1 MKISHLWIP
10 LSVMLITGCQPQTAV
25 QTPGEPATSSASVS
39 TSTEAVAPVAATPAA
54 QPAAEVPQAAS
65 APVSNKPPVA
75 KKAAAPVAEKKPVAA
90 IVPSVT
96 ESAAIQPATTAAEQ
110 KPPILSEKA
119 ALALAGTSDCL
130 ACHAIDKKIFGPAWR
145 DVAVKYRGDAG
156 AEARLVAKVG
166 KGGSGVW
173 GNVPMPAHPKLSET
187 DRRALV
193 RFVLSLK

>member
-1 MKISHLWIP
+1 MRISNFWMP
-10 LSVMLITGCQPQTAV
+10 LSVMLITACQLQTAV

-39 TSTEAVAPVAATPAA
+39 TPTEAVAPVAVTPAP
-54 QPAAEVPQAAS
+54 PAAEVPQAAS
-65 APVSNKPPVA
+65 TPAITQPSVA

-90 IVPSVT
+90 IVQSVT
-96 ESAAIQPATTAAEQ
+96 DSAAIQPATTAAEQ
-110 KPPILSEKA
+110 KPPILSEKE

-130 ACHAIDKKIFGPAWR
+130 ACHAIDKKVFGPAWR

-156 AEARLVAKVG
+156 AEARLVEKVG
-166 KGGSGVW
+166 KGGSGAW
-173 GNVPMPAHPKLSET
+173 GNVPMPAHPKLSEA

>member
-1 MKISHLWIP
+1 MKISNFWMP
-10 LSVMLITGCQPQTAV
+10 LSVMLITACQPQTAV
-25 QTPGEPATSSASVS
+25 QTPAEPATASAPVPIPA
-39 TSTEAVAPVAATPAA
+39 EAVAPAAVTPAA
-54 QPAAEVPQAAS
+54 QPTAEVPQAAS
-65 APVSNKPPVA
+65 TPASNKPPVA

-90 IVPSVT
+90 VVPSVT
-96 ESAAIQPATTAAEQ
+96 ESAAIQTATTAAEQ
-110 KPPILSEKA
+110 KAPILSEKE

-156 AEARLVAKVG
+156 AEARLVEKVG

-173 GNVPMPAHPKLSET
+173 GNVPMPAHPKLSEV